1 MDRTVDNLVTYL
13 NAGYSGFIVQTT
25 ETKRADEVI
34 YNLLEAASESSGTK
48 YNVVSW
54 DIDSAQKKDPLSP
67 IDLLLKSAEDN
78 TILLAHNY
86 HWHLDKP
93 PVIQKLQ
100 NAMDLLKS
108 QGKAFI
114 ILSPYSKIP
123 LEIRKDFV
131 VMTLPLPN
139 AEEIDESVNFIADS
153 AGAPE
158 LKDNDNSAVANAC
171 KGLTKTEA
179 ENVLSLCIT
188 STGGFDVNLINESKI
203 DAIEKSGLLTVLRT
217 KKTYKDII
225 GYGKAKS
232 VVSKM
237 IQKPTSKGSLFVG
250 PPGCGKS
257 LFTECTCGEYDLIAV
272 VLNFGRLYSK
282 FQGEG
287 DANVETIIGIIQAI
301 GRCAVI
307 ADEFEKQF
315 AGAGSSGDTDSGVSR
330 RMTGRWLRFMS
341 EPHPDIYIMG
351 TCNSFRGVPDEY
363 LRVGRWDSSPFYI
376 DMPNDGEKL
385 AILDYYLKKFKLPKS
400 DNVAEMPSMDNWTG
414 AEIEGMCHMAKNL
427 ECSLAEAATF
437 IIPQNSRGFAEAEEI
452 KQFAIPASEIN
463 LPTGKA
469 RGSRK
474 LKMVT

>member
-1 MDRTVDNLVTYL
+1 MDRTVDSIVTYL
-13 NAGYSGFIVQTT
+13 NAGYSGFLIQTT
-25 ETKRADEVI
+25 EVKRADEVI
-34 YNLLEAASESSGTK
+34 YDLLEKASKDSDTE

-54 DIDSAQKKDPLSP
+54 DIDSSKKKDPLSP
-67 IDLLLKSAEDN
+67 IDMLLNSAEDN

-100 NAMDLLKS
+100 NDMDTLKS
-108 QGKAFI
+108 QGKAFV
-114 ILSPYSKIP
+114 ILSPYNKIP

-139 AEEIDESVNFIADS
+139 AEEIGESVNFIADS
-153 AGAPE
+153 AGAPS
-158 LKDNDNSAVANAC
+158 LKENDNSAVANAC
-171 KGLTKTEA
+171 KGLTKTET

-203 DAIEKSGLLTVLRT
+203 NAIEKSGLLTVLRT

-225 GYGKAKS
+225 GYGKGKS

-237 IQKPTSKGSLFVG
+237 IQKSTSKGSLFVG

-257 LFTECTCGEYDLIAV
+257 LFTECTVGEYNLIGI
-272 VLNFGRLYSK
+272 VLNFGKLYSK

-301 GRCAVI
+301 GRCVVI

-376 DMPNDGEKL
+376 DMPNDEEKV
-385 AILDYYLKKFKLPKS
+385 AILNYYLKKFDLTEIEQNGS
-400 DNVAEMPSMDNWTG
+400 APSMNNWTG
-414 AEIEGMCHMAKNL
+414 AEIEGVCHMAKNL
-427 ECSLAEAATF
+427 ECSLSEASAF

-452 KQFAIPASEIN
+452 KQFAIPASEIS
-463 LPTGKA
+463 LPKGKT

-474 LKMVT
+474 LKMVE